1 MASTSRPVAPS
12 YKSRTLPRFP
22 PLGEYERPLEEGAH
36 VLGVP
41 LGPAAARTGRAA
53 RREPTNARRCNGA
66 MPDFNDTF
74 GSLCLIA
81 LLAPVRAGEVES
93 DAIRAGKCPSQLA
106 CPVLARSCTERRA
119 CLPLLRAGLTAA
131 HGADAV
137 QKTKKTKK

>member
-1 MASTSRPVAPS
+1 
-12 YKSRTLPRFP
+12 
-22 PLGEYERPLEEGAH
+22 
-36 VLGVP
+36 
-41 LGPAAARTGRAA
+41 
-53 RREPTNARRCNGA
+53 

-81 LLAPVRAGEVES
+81 LLAPVKAGEVES